1 MAAFFSVGICAKD
14 ASLTSRTNTYLDLTA
29 PITEKT
35 VIFPGDPVF
44 SKKSISS
51 IGGDSYFNLAEIS
64 LGNHTGTHI
73 DFPAHVK
80 SGGKVSSDYSIDN
93 LIGDGII
100 IEIPADAISITRSF
114 IMEQPILKD
123 DVVFFKTKNSFLS
136 KQDKF
141 TEQYVYIEPDAAQ
154 ALLEKKVKMVGIDY
168 ISVDR
173 LSAENL
179 PVHKILLSNDI
190 LIVENLEL
198 AKASAGRAKFFVMP
212 LKVPQMDG
220 LPTRVVMAR

>member
-1 MAAFFSVGICAKD
+1 MAVFFSVGICAKN
-14 ASLTSRTNTYLDLTA
+14 AGLTSRKNTYSDLTA

-44 SKKSISS
+44 SKKCISS
-51 IGGDSYFNLAEIS
+51 IGDESYFNLAEIS

-80 SGGKVSSDYSIDN
+80 SGGKVSSNYSIDN

-100 IEIPADAISITRSF
+100 IEVPNDATSITRSF
-114 IMEQPILKD
+114 IMKQPILKD
-123 DVVFFKTKNSFLS
+123 DFVFFKTKNSSLS
-136 KQDKF
+136 KQDQFNEK
-141 TEQYVYIEPDAAQ
+141 YVYIEPDAAN

-168 ISVDR
+168 ISVDL
-173 LSAENL
+173 LSEENL
-179 PVHKILLSNDI
+179 PVHNILLSNDI

-198 AKASAGRAKFFVMP
+198 NKASPGRAKFFVMP
-212 LKVPQMDG
+212 LNIPQMDG
-220 LPTRVVMAR
+220 LPARVVMTR

>member
-1 MAAFFSVGICAKD
+1 MYAKD
-14 ASLTSRTNTYLDLTA
+14 ADLTSRENTYSDLTA

-44 SKKSISS
+44 SKKNISS
-51 IGGDSYFNLAEIS
+51 IGEKSYFNLAEIS

-73 DFPAHVK
+73 DFPLHVK

-93 LIGDGII
+93 LIGDGVI
-100 IEIPADAISITRSF
+100 IEVPANAISITRSF

-123 DVVFFKTKNSFLS
+123 DFVFFKTKNSFLS

-141 TEQYVYIEPDAAQ
+141 TEEYVYIEPDAAK
-154 ALLEKKVKMVGIDY
+154 ALLEKKVKMIGIDY

-173 LSAENL
+173 LSEESL
-179 PVHKILLSNDI
+179 PVHNILLSNDI

-198 AKASAGRAKFFVMP
+198 AQVSPGRAKFFVMP
-212 LKVPQMDG
+212 LNISQMDG
-220 LPTRVVMAR
+220 LPARVIMSR